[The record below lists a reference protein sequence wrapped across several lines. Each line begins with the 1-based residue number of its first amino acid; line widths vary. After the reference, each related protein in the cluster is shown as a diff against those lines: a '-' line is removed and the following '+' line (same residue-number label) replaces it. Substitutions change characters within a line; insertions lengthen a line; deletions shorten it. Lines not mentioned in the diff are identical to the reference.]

1 MNEHEIQNLIR
12 LHLGRFPDVRIFRAN
27 VGQGWTGEA
36 VIKLSGG
43 DIRITRPRPLNT
55 GLPEG
60 WPDLFGFRLLT
71 VTPEMAGL
79 MLPVFAAIEV
89 KGPRGALRDAQRRV
103 LDELARCG
111 CLTGVARSPEEAA
124 QILRI
129 TP

>member
-1 MNEHEIQNLIR
+1 MKEHEIQNQIR
-12 LHLGRFPDVRIFRAN
+12 LYLGQFPDVRVFRAN

-36 VIKLSGG
+36 IIKQPGG

-60 WPDLFGFRLLT
+60 WPDLFGFRMLAI
-71 VTPEMAGL
+71 TPEMAGL
-79 MLPVFAAIEV
+79 ALPIFAAIEV
-89 KGPRGALRDAQRRV
+89 KGPRGVIRAAQQRV

-111 CLTGVARSPEEAA
+111 CLAGVARSPEEAA

>member
-1 MNEHEIQNLIR
+1 MKEHEIQNQIR
-12 LHLGRFPDVRIFRAN
+12 LYLGQFPDVRVVRAN

-36 VIKLSGG
+36 IIKQPGG
-43 DIRITRPRPLNT
+43 DIRITRPWPLNT

-60 WPDLFGFRLLT
+60 WPDLFGFRMLAI
-71 VTPEMAGL
+71 TPEMAGL
-79 MLPVFAAIEV
+79 ALPIFAAIEV
-89 KGPRGALRDAQRRV
+89 KGPRGVIRAAQQRV

-111 CLTGVARSPEEAA
+111 CLAGVARSPEEAA

>member
-12 LHLGRFPDVRIFRAN
+12 LHLGQSPDVRIFRAN
-27 VGQGWTGEA
+27 VGQGWAGEA
-36 VIKLSGG
+36 VIKLPGG

-71 VTPEMAGL
+71 VTPEMAGRA
-79 MLPVFAAIEV
+79 LPVFAAIEV

-103 LDELARCG
+103 LEELARCG
-111 CLTGVARSPEEAA
+111 CLAGVARSPEEAA
-124 QILRI
+124 KILRI

>member
-1 MNEHEIQNLIR
+1 MYVHEIQSLIR
-12 LHLGRFPDVRIFRAN
+12 RHVGRVPDVRIFRAN

-36 VIKLSGG
+36 VIKLPGG

-60 WPDLFGFRLLT
+60 WPDLFGFRMLT

-89 KGPRGALRDAQRRV
+89 KGPRGVVRDAQQRV

-111 CLTGVARSPEEAA
+111 CLAGVARSPEEAA